1 MSSHRALLALLLCFL
16 MDAAVPVEPA
26 ARGGVQLVIEDQGE
40 EGVCAR
46 RRHAE
51 RPAPADAEAS
61 RALALAVAAPGRV
74 ALAVYGARVAGAAA
88 ADRVVPPRARTHAP
102 DPASPAEDH

>member
-1 MSSHRALLALLLCFL
+1 MRSHRALLSILLCFL
-16 MDAAVPVEPA
+16 LDAAVPFEPA
-26 ARGGVQLVIEDQGE
+26 ARGGVQLEIEDQVE

-51 RPAPADAEAS
+51 RPAPADAEAP
-61 RALALAVAAPGRV
+61 REPAAAVTSPRRV
-74 ALAVYGARVAGAAA
+74 ALAAYAARAAETPA
-88 ADRVVPPRARTHAP
+88 ADHAVPPRARTHAP